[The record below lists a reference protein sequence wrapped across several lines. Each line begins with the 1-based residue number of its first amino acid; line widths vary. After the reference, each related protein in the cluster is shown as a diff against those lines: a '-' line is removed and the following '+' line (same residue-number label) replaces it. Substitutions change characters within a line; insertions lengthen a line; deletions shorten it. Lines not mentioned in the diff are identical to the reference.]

1 MRKDSKN
8 LQPHT
13 ISLGGGVEALKAVN
27 SCSTL
32 TTLPTQLGPYT
43 IDREIGRG
51 GMGVVYLGHDT
62 KLDRPVAIKALPEH
76 LAGDVDRLARF
87 EREAKLLA
95 SLTHSNIAGI
105 YGLEEQG
112 SSRFLVMEF
121 VEGDNNAYAPAN
133 AAVAISC
140 TTTAGCSP
148 QQMAQNDIAEWNAAI
163 TTYLPL
169 GQGWVCL
176 DSTPNDGTSAAA
188 PQCDGAG
195 TQFTIKIWW
204 DDDRDGVINLTAA
217 NMERL
222 TITYQL

>member
-1 MRKDSKN
+1 MREPNYIN
-8 LQPHT
+8 LSRLAVRFTQRQSGFT
-13 ISLGGGVEALKAVN
+13 LVEVLVSALLLA
-27 SCSTL
+27 
-32 TTLPTQLGPYT
+32 
-43 IDREIGRG
+43 IGMVG
-51 GMGVVYLGHDT
+51 
-62 KLDRPVAIKALPEH
+62 
-76 LAGDVDRLARF
+76 LAGLQA
-87 EREAKLLA
+87 A
-95 SLTHSNIAGI
+95 SLKNN
-105 YGLEEQG
+105 Q
-112 SSRFLVMEF
+112 SSFMRSQVTALAYDLADRMRANVP
-121 VEGDNNAYAPAN
+121 GANANAYAPAN

-176 DSTPNDGTSAAA
+176 DSTPNDGTSAAV